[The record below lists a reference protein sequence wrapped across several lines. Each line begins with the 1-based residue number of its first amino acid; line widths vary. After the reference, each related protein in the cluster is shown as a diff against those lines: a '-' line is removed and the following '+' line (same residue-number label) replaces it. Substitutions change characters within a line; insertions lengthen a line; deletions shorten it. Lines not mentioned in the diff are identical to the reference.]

1 MVLPGLT
8 GRKPEFLGVKGMDI
22 PTTFKNSALFPL
34 AGNIQLGSFGKK
46 DSWLALSIPANC
58 LIFTNELFA
67 DFDISS
73 SNRCYGIGC
82 NGFSHQ
88 IVVNHGS
95 RAFFPDFDAD

>member
-46 DSWLALSIPANC
+46 RQLAGIEYTSQLSY
-58 LIFTNELFA
+58 L
-67 DFDISS
+67 
-73 SNRCYGIGC
+73 
-82 NGFSHQ
+82 HQ
-88 IVVNHGS
+88 
-95 RAFFPDFDAD
+95 